1 MTTLKIGIAT
11 YEEMKA
17 RTLAVARGDLT
28 PKAEDPKVW
37 STSVDGFEWLEAE
50 LLKGLTGPE
59 TPLNLAEVKTEG
71 LRLLAARRATEGK

>member
-1 MTTLKIGIAT
+1 MKTPKIGIAT

-17 RTLAVARGDLT
+17 RTLAIARGDLT

-37 STSVDGFEWLEAE
+37 STSADGLEWLEGE

-59 TPLNLAEVKTEG
+59 TPLNLAEVKAEG
-71 LRLLAARRATEGK
+71 LRLLAARRAAESK